1 MATFTPNYNLEKPT
15 GAEKYYISKFNQ
27 NADKIDTA
35 LKTQADTIS
44 ANKTQEETDIDD
56 LRDELKEY
64 TDNKLS
70 AHNSSTDTNLHPYIK
85 QQIADALQEAKN
97 YTYSQEVIDEAI
109 ADSIDTHNS
118 QEDAHQDIRD
128 LIDNMSSDTANAIDN
143 AIALHN
149 VDTTAHQDIRT
160 DAENYTD
167 TAIDEHD
174 ADPNAH
180 GGKQVVYTRLTP
192 DGDDYISS
200 MSYLDIQ
207 TAFSDGQNVS
217 ALLNNG
223 GEIPI
228 EVTIDSITAK
238 RIVVDGNNLTLETYT
253 MDSTTN
259 LFTKS
264 TTDYRLSQAA
274 ATVGTAV
281 VGEAVVGGE
290 ESGGGSSSGGGVL
303 DVEFTIDTSAGTPTA
318 TCSRTYA
325 EIENAII
332 NKQSIMAIADDPNT
346 PGKKIV
352 LNLDAFKIG
361 TDIAFAYITVDPE
374 MIIKICMFVS
384 SNNSVLIDE
393 QMYPSS

>member
-35 LKTQADTIS
+35 LKTQADAIS
-44 ANKTQEETDIDD
+44 TNKTQEETDIDD

-64 TDNKLS
+64 TDNKVS

-143 AIALHN
+143 AISLHN

-167 TAIDEHD
+167 NAIEEHD
-174 ADPNAH
+174 EDPNAH
-180 GGKQVVYTRLTP
+180 GGKQVVYTRLTAN
-192 DGDDYISS
+192 GNDYISS

-259 LFTKS
+259 MFTKS
-264 TTDYRLSQAA
+264 TTDYKLSQAA

-303 DVEFTIDTSAGTPTA
+303 DVEFTADTNTRIF

-332 NKQSIMAIADDPNT
+332 NKQSIMAITNLPNSSE
-346 PGKKIV
+346 KLV
-352 LNLDAFKIG
+352 FNLDDFEIG
-361 TDIAFAYITVDPE
+361 EGITFAHIDFNDNS
-374 MIIKICMFVS
+374 IQKICMVVLP
-384 SNNSVLIDE
+384 NNSVDNIVNN
-393 QMYPSS
+393 YPSS